1 MKRTVFYILT
11 ALTLL
16 SCAKEESP
24 EQLPDIDYEGRTVT
38 VYFGL
43 ETPEPQ
49 TKALSEQPDIRS
61 LHVAVFGSSG
71 YLKEYKLAR
80 PVNSTYV
87 SQEGT
92 AYKQGFEVD
101 LSITSSRVRLH
112 IIANG
117 PESLDFDYES
127 VVMSKLTSTN
137 NQDAYWQRIILDH
150 GIYADKTAPGYYD
163 TPPVLT
169 VDPNFDLDTDGTTH
183 KLALVPLIRNFSR
196 IMVSAADPAESNFVV
211 NSFAVVNVPDQGS
224 VAPYNPWTGDFMMGY
239 QTYQTLAALSAV
251 YPGNMP
257 AETQIVKTAPTE
269 SDFTNLTNG
278 VVPAN
283 GTVFMYER
291 PVPTSDPTVLI
302 VNGTYTDPKTH
313 NSYTGYYKVDMM
325 EGSEYLPIL
334 RNFSYLINI
343 QKVNRKGKTT
353 VSAAINGAGS
363 ADISADISTASQVGI
378 SDGVSSISV
387 SSTEQTYAIGGTYT
401 IGVSYIPD
409 VSTGVVDNS
418 YVTYELLAPGSTGAV
433 IASQED
439 ISFDASTG
447 TLSFTTTD
455 VDPRQM
461 KSQVIRVIGTYNG
474 VRLYREVIIR
484 LLPQQ
489 TMTVT
494 CTDVIQC
501 IAGTPQT
508 VNVTIPKDLPR
519 SIFPL
524 QFRIEIAAKSLTPNA
539 GDLPV
544 DPGET
549 IVEGRTGNSYQF
561 IKTIS
566 YSDYIDGYTQAGSQF
581 TCQFKSVIAA
591 SDSDIYVANEYFATG
606 HTAFTTYELR
616 RFSSLQFSTATA
628 INEDDPVTFSF
639 VMDAEHEENKYIPE
653 TVEVTL
659 IGLIPDY
666 DNPNFRGQ
674 LEKKVGNHYIYSV
687 PRPGEGTQRLYLLST
702 GEMPQYKVQLS
713 ALHYEDNEKENMPME
728 FINLSFGTVF
738 YGRGWPTSFSFT
750 IPDTY
755 QMPAAGYIDIELTLT
770 NLEPNDANIS
780 SSGGKYYYRA
790 TSTGTKTIYLR
801 TTSTEDLSVDL
812 AHRDFVS
819 ATRTQSTRSYLNIDS
834 GKITNYVPNASSPFR
849 NSNTVYVY
857 TDLYCNNEVS
867 HYTTNTSN
875 SSTSVTSNSPAEF
888 SSMEIDANTTL
899 YLSMASRSNG
909 NTYWATMTAGDLYN
923 NGNNVTVT
931 FAPKPNF
938 ATGISLNKTSTSIQ
952 RGNTE
957 TLTATITPN
966 NATNKTVTWTTSDP
980 SVATVSSDGVVTAVS
995 IGNATITATTNDG
1008 TNLSASCEVTVFWN
1022 AVTGISVSPETATV
1036 WVGHTTTLTASVAPA
1051 NASNKTVTWSSSNTS
1066 VATVDANGVVTGV
1079 STGNVTITATTE
1091 EGGYTASATITVIPV
1106 PVSGVTLNQS
1116 LIRLTTGTYQLV
1128 ATVAPSDAA
1137 NKNVT
1142 WTSANTAIATVS
1154 NTGVVTPVSPGTTT
1168 VTVTTE
1174 DGGYTATCTVKV
1186 QRRVW
1191 HANSYLI
1198 NLNNES
1204 NYNTD
1209 SFTSGVQNVKFTGTE
1224 NARENRGS
1232 WINPSY
1238 VYYKKMGNRS
1248 LGWSGYDYSS
1258 AYFSVTA
1265 PTNDLPEGSENPK
1278 IIGLEMT
1285 YDGDYHQPMTITA
1298 NGSVISGTETAF
1310 GTTTTN
1316 TSEVTGYNT
1325 VSVTYSC
1332 TKKEH
1337 FDSRMRLQ
1345 SLTVYYSYYL
1355 WEDAD

>member
-150 GIYADKTAPGYYD
+150 GIYADKTAPGYYE

-224 VAPYNPWTGDFMMGY
+224 VAPYNPRTGDFMMGY

-343 QKVNRKGKTT
+343 QKVNRKGKAT

-566 YSDYIDGYTQAGSQF
+566 YSDYIDGYTQTGSQF
-581 TCQFKSVIAA
+581 TCQFKSVIDA

-606 HTAFTTYELR
+606 HTSFTTYELR
-616 RFSSLQFSTATA
+616 RFSSLQFNTAA
-628 INEDDPVTFSF
+628 SISEDDPVVFSF

-659 IGLIPDY
+659 IGLVPDY
-666 DNPNFRGQ
+666 NNPNFNVQ
-674 LEKKVGNHYIYSV
+674 FEKTVGNHYIYTV
-687 PRPGEGTQRLYLLST
+687 PRPGTGTQRLYLLST
-702 GEMPQYKVQLS
+702 GETPAYKVQLS
-713 ALHYEDNEKENMPME
+713 ALHYEDNEKENIPLE
-728 FINLSFGTVF
+728 FSNLSIGNVL
-738 YGRGWPTSFSFT
+738 YGRGWPTTFSFT
-750 IPDTY
+750 IPNTY
-755 QMPAAGYIDIELTLT
+755 EMPAVGYIDIELNLS
-770 NLEPNDANIS
+770 NLEPNNDANIVE
-780 SSGGKYYYRA
+780 SGGKYYYRA
-790 TSTGTKTIYLR
+790 YSTGTKSVSLK
-801 TTSTEDLSVDL
+801 TSGSQTASVGVQLVHRNFLS
-812 AHRDFVS
+812 ARS
-819 ATRTQSTRSYLNIDS
+819 EAGNRSYLSLTSNTFTISYPNGTCKNNTSITIYSDMNFTTAIGNS
-834 GKITNYVPNASSPFR
+834 FTKNNSNKNSSSISFNNVVLDYDQTIYMRYINNNKYYYATTTAGTLYNGGTVTFSATPPNVKDVTIAITN
-849 NSNTVYVY
+849 SNY
-857 TDLYCNNEVS
+857 
-867 HYTTNTSN
+867 
-875 SSTSVTSNSPAEF
+875 STSV
-888 SSMEIDANTTL
+888 
-899 YLSMASRSNG
+899 LSH
-909 NTYWATMTAGDLYN
+909 
-923 NGNNVTVT
+923 
-931 FAPKPNF
+931 
-938 ATGISLNKTSTSIQ
+938 
-952 RGNTE
+952 TE
-957 TLTATITPN
+957 E
-966 NATNKTVTWTTSDP
+966 
-980 SVATVSSDGVVTAVS
+980 G
-995 IGNATITATTNDG
+995 
-1008 TNLSASCEVTVFWN
+1008 
-1022 AVTGISVSPETATV
+1022 
-1036 WVGHTTTLTASVAPA
+1036 
-1051 NASNKTVTWSSSNTS
+1051 
-1066 VATVDANGVVTGV
+1066 
-1079 STGNVTITATTE
+1079 VTITFSSLE
-1091 EGGYTASATITVIPV
+1091 EV
-1106 PVSGVTLNQS
+1106 
-1116 LIRLTTGTYQLV
+1116 R
-1128 ATVAPSDAA
+1128 SDRADMT
-1137 NKNVT
+1137 ND
-1142 WTSANTAIATVS
+1142 STVS
-1154 NTGVVTPVSPGTTT
+1154 ISIPSGYHLKTIKFNYYSSWGTTYDPGTTPVIVSGGGSYSDGT
-1168 VTVTTE
+1168 WTASNNSTTSASLQMHGHDQSWTNWIARLVAITDIVVTME
-1174 DGGYTATCTVKV
+1174 K
-1186 QRRVW
+1186 
-1191 HANSYLI
+1191 N
-1198 NLNNES
+1198 
-1204 NYNTD
+1204 
-1209 SFTSGVQNVKFTGTE
+1209 
-1224 NARENRGS
+1224 
-1232 WINPSY
+1232 
-1238 VYYKKMGNRS
+1238 
-1248 LGWSGYDYSS
+1248 
-1258 AYFSVTA
+1258 
-1265 PTNDLPEGSENPK
+1265 
-1278 IIGLEMT
+1278 
-1285 YDGDYHQPMTITA
+1285 
-1298 NGSVISGTETAF
+1298 
-1310 GTTTTN
+1310 
-1316 TSEVTGYNT
+1316 
-1325 VSVTYSC
+1325 
-1332 TKKEH
+1332 
-1337 FDSRMRLQ
+1337 
-1345 SLTVYYSYYL
+1345 
-1355 WEDAD
+1355 